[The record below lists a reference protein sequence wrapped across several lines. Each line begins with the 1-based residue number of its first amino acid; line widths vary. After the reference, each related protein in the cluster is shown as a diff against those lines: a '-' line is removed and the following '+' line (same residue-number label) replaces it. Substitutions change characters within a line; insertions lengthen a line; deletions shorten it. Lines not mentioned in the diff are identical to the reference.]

1 MLIIRLKKKNYI
13 MKGEDVTNC
22 IITVT
27 NVVLLILLGIPKVVN
42 KNNIN

>member
-1 MLIIRLKKKNYI
+1 

-42 KNNIN
+42 TNNIN